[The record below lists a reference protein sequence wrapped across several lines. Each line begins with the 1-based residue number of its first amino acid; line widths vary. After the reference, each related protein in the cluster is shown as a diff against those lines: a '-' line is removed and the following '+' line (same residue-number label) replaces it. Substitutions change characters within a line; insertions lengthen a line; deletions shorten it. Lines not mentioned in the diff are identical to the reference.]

1 MKESYWAYF
10 IIILGISIIT
20 IMMLVQRMTTT
31 TEEDYYLSREVLE
44 SSMID
49 AIDYGT
55 YRTTGKVIMSKQK
68 FIEVFVRRF
77 AASVANNK
85 TYELSFYDIYE
96 DPPKATVKIRTSN
109 GSTALG
115 SESFDIKLDTT
126 LSGIVETIYGV
137 SDKIPNPTP
146 NPTPSSSS
154 TSSSSSSTKPPSSSS
169 YESSCDIKRHE
180 CNNSGCYISYSCPPG
195 HSYVR
200 AEPTG
205 STIAK
210 YPNKTLVSKT
220 TTGIFKD
227 KNNRE
232 YKVTQRIYMSAK
244 YTFKGSNAVY
254 CNSGYRIGQNNFD
267 YVWYYGPASSHTCLD
282 VAEAYCRNRRGI
294 KYCKTNS
301 SSGTN
306 NEQCT
311 SHNPVGNNCNRETV
325 YAFDSDSSFWKE
337 QK

>member
-31 TEEDYYLSREVLE
+31 TEEDYYLGREVLE

-55 YRTTGKVIMSKQK
+55 YRTTGKVIMSEQK

-96 DPPKATVKIRTSN
+96 DPPKATVKIRTSS

-137 SDKIPNPTP
+137 SDKIDNPVP
-146 NPTPSSSS
+146 PSSS
-154 TSSSSSSTKPPSSSS
+154 SSSSSSTKPSSSSTKRSSSSTRPPSSSS
-169 YESSCDIKRHE
+169 SKKSSSSSSSSVQSVSNCR
-180 CNNSGCYISYSCPPG
+180 CQGPPN
-195 HSYVR
+195 
-200 AEPTG
+200 T
-205 STIAK
+205 K
-210 YPNKTLVSKT
+210 
-220 TTGIFKD
+220 
-227 KNNRE
+227 
-232 YKVTQRIYMSAK
+232 
-244 YTFKGSNAVY
+244 VY
-254 CNSGYRIGQNNFD
+254 CKWKGEIRFFTYDQ
-267 YVWYYGPASSHTCLD
+267 YGTLCGGP
-282 VAEAYCRNRRGI
+282 
-294 KYCKTNS
+294 
-301 SSGTN
+301 
-306 NEQCT
+306 
-311 SHNPVGNNCNRETV
+311 NCC
-325 YAFDSDSSFWKE
+325 
-337 QK
+337 Q

>member
-55 YRTTGKVIMSKQK
+55 YRTTGKVIMSEQK

-137 SDKIPNPTP
+137 SDKIP
-146 NPTPSSSS
+146 
-154 TSSSSSSTKPPSSSS
+154 
-169 YESSCDIKRHE
+169 I
-180 CNNSGCYISYSCPPG
+180 
-195 HSYVR
+195 
-200 AEPTG
+200 
-205 STIAK
+205 
-210 YPNKTLVSKT
+210 L
-220 TTGIFKD
+220 IFK
-227 KNNRE
+227 
-232 YKVTQRIYMSAK
+232 S
-244 YTFKGSNAVY
+244 SN
-254 CNSGYRIGQNNFD
+254 S
-267 YVWYYGPASSHTCLD
+267 
-282 VAEAYCRNRRGI
+282 
-294 KYCKTNS
+294 K
-301 SSGTN
+301 
-306 NEQCT
+306 
-311 SHNPVGNNCNRETV
+311 
-325 YAFDSDSSFWKE
+325 
-337 QK
+337 

>member
-20 IMMLVQRMTTT
+20 IMMLVQRMTAT

-55 YRTTGKVIMSKQK
+55 YRTTGKVIMSEQK

-137 SDKIPNPTP
+137 SDKIDNPVP
-146 NPTPSSSS
+146 PSSSSSSSS
-154 TSSSSSSTKPPSSSS
+154 TSSSSGGRCKKWTGRCYCYERIVYGRGQGKAMIGDCTNYETTCEKVCAAAGLIPESGKCVCDEYEKPSSSSTRPPSSSS
-169 YESSCDIKRHE
+169 KKSS
-180 CNNSGCYISYSCPPG
+180 SSS
-195 HSYVR
+195 S
-200 AEPTG
+200 
-205 STIAK
+205 S
-210 YPNKTLVSKT
+210 
-220 TTGIFKD
+220 
-227 KNNRE
+227 
-232 YKVTQRIYMSAK
+232 SA
-244 YTFKGSNAVY
+244 G
-254 CNSGYRIGQNNFD
+254 
-267 YVWYYGPASSHTCLD
+267 
-282 VAEAYCRNRRGI
+282 
-294 KYCKTNS
+294 NS
-301 SSGTN
+301 SGGGSPVDCLWNPHAPGCR
-306 NEQCT
+306 EQVF
-311 SHNPVGNNCNRETV
+311 H
-325 YAFDSDSSFWKE
+325 
-337 QK
+337 